1 MVPDTKPLEEISD
14 ETIDVAG
21 HLQKCAE
28 VDSLWVSGDVY
39 RGLANREGFV
49 QVTRRVDNREVYAW
63 RKPS

>member
-1 MVPDTKPLEEISD
+1 MVPDDKPLEEISD

-21 HLQKCAE
+21 HLQKYAE

-49 QVTRRVDNREVYAW
+49 QLTRRVDNRDVYAW